1 MGSIRRPSKS
11 VVRKRRAV
19 AVAFA
24 SALRELQASGVVARH
39 AIADELNRQGVPTER
54 SGRWHPTTVIRMLTR
69 LGMVKP
75 AAGTVGAGAASRQAS
90 LGRAQTLAP
99 LIRQIQSAGAI
110 TQKAIAIELN
120 ARGIRASRGSKW
132 HPTTVSRLLSRLQRP
147 DAGPNGTGPFCGVA
161 AHGALTG
168 PRIDHGRQAFS
179 SHLSLAVAR
188 PGLYACS
195 KSTRCGGTRDCPW
208 GAASFVGLRDS
219 RLKGK
224 DSAGARPDPCCRG
237 RDVVC

>member
-75 AAGTVGAGAASRQAS
+75 AAGTVGAGAAVGPKHWLRSFGKFNRRGPSRKK
-90 LGRAQTLAP
+90 P
-99 LIRQIQSAGAI
+99 LR
-110 TQKAIAIELN
+110 
-120 ARGIRASRGSKW
+120 
-132 HPTTVSRLLSRLQRP
+132 
-147 DAGPNGTGPFCGVA
+147 
-161 AHGALTG
+161 
-168 PRIDHGRQAFS
+168 
-179 SHLSLAVAR
+179 
-188 PGLYACS
+188 
-195 KSTRCGGTRDCPW
+195 
-208 GAASFVGLRDS
+208 
-219 RLKGK
+219 
-224 DSAGARPDPCCRG
+224 
-237 RDVVC
+237 